1 MSHLTLQD
9 RITIQSELNQGS
21 SFNTIARLISK
32 NPTTLSR
39 EIRNHLLIRDRSSY
53 PQSRMMNDCPHR
65 FECRLKFVCQ
75 PQCRFQK
82 GNCRFCG
89 HCFRVCHDY
98 EKECCPSLS
107 RPPYVCN
114 GCRQRQRCSLEQRD
128 YKAAEAHQEYRQ
140 RLVETRSG
148 FNLTE
153 AELALIQNELTP
165 FIKENKQSVHHAC
178 LVKADILPCHEKTI
192 YNLIDANLL
201 RRRLKTMPSINPGLV
216 YSTVI
221 PLLPIKKGLARITM
235 KCCADSILKD
245 HLSIS

>member
-32 NPTTLSR
+32 SPTTLSR

-53 PQSRMMNDCPHR
+53 PQSRMMNDCLHR

-107 RPPYVCN
+107 LVLLMFVMAVGSVSAAPWNNVII
-114 GCRQRQRCSLEQRD
+114 RQQKPTRNIGRGSLKPVLD
-128 YKAAEAHQEYRQ
+128 
-140 RLVETRSG
+140 
-148 FNLTE
+148 
-153 AELALIQNELTP
+153 LI
-165 FIKENKQSVHHAC
+165 
-178 LVKADILPCHEKTI
+178 
-192 YNLIDANLL
+192 
-201 RRRLKTMPSINPGLV
+201 
-216 YSTVI
+216 
-221 PLLPIKKGLARITM
+221 
-235 KCCADSILKD
+235 
-245 HLSIS
+245 